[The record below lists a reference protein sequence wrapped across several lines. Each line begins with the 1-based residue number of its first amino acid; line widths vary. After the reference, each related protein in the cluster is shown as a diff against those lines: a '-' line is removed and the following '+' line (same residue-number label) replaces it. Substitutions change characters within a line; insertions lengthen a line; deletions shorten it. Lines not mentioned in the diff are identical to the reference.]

1 MLRTLFASVPALAM
15 AAVVLPAEAA
25 PDGAKLYKQNCA
37 MCHNAGLAKSPKFG
51 DKEAWEPRVATG
63 HDALLHSALTGKGAM
78 PPKGGNSKLTDEEVA
93 AALGHMLDAVK

>member
-1 MLRTLFASVPALAM
+1 MLRILVAAAV
-15 AAVVLPAEAA
+15 AAVVLPASAS
-25 PDGAKLYKQNCA
+25 PDGMKVYKQNCA

-51 DKEAWEPRVATG
+51 DKEAWESRLAAG
-63 HDALLHSALTGKGAM
+63 RDAMLHSALAGKGAM